1 MAERSSCKSAVNH
14 LLNVSALTTFKLGNA
29 AVFPAAAH
37 MSLAIEALRQI
48 CQTEGA
54 AIHGVTLRDVDIK
67 TALVIP
73 EKDNGI
79 EIQLR
84 FQELARGEKST
95 MWYSF
100 AVESITAEQ
109 WTTHCEG
116 RIAANHNVSIS
127 PRKLESPVSLS
138 KLTHRV
144 PGKRWYQ
151 AFNRVGFEY
160 GPTFQP
166 LSQIRT
172 NGKDHGAAANV
183 DVATKSGVMDAESRY
198 ILHPSTIDACLQL
211 IIISINAGLHKEM
224 ACGVVP
230 LQMEEVNL
238 WFPNEEAGAR
248 GHAIA
253 WTDEFNGR
261 YYNTHT
267 KLATESGEMVL
278 DVKSLRCVSYEAAA
292 PQNATQARK
301 REPYMEVSWKPDVTS
316 LTPSQAVRLHPH
328 VQSEIDATRNIVELI
343 NHKSA
348 IDSVL
353 LLGESLIELVEALRQ
368 LLPTT
373 TAITLG
379 LSAKA
384 LENSQSS
391 IQDDQ
396 ISTHVL
402 SEDLSEWSETISD
415 RHGLLVLG
423 ESILRDK
430 SQMDL
435 LNTIKPF
442 IAENG
447 SLVSIVRKTPDNDY
461 SKALSFCGYSGHGFQ
476 YNASNTSV
484 FHSQLSVSDNN
495 VRDTNDK
502 VIIVSMD
509 PQRPLIQDI
518 AEQLQ
523 KKGCNVHIKTTLE
536 VVVSEA
542 SKIVID
548 DMEGAMLSKIR
559 TDVFEA
565 LQKILCSGLPTV
577 WLTSGVNQGKTI
589 FGGMSQGFLR
599 AIRSEQ
605 AAAHITLLDVDLDE
619 SLGCI
624 VDTLQQKLGTVAA
637 KDSGKDTEFWL
648 HQGVI
653 YVNRLVP
660 NTTLNDR
667 VSATTDATEKSIL
680 PAKTAL
686 NGKFANG
693 ELSFYSREPDFQAL
707 SEHETEIQVE
717 ASEFQ
722 ANDVKS
728 DNESPR
734 VVVGKVVRVGSSTNA
749 PMIGQTMAAY
759 TKEHYTTIVRT
770 TEPICVNAAE
780 FDVARLAATLP
791 NLCKAVNCLKAG
803 NVEGGEHALILPTP
817 PPIVGAIA
825 GLSRAF
831 NFEITLVVETKEE
844 KEECFLRYQVPHGS
858 ILLAD
863 ESESIHKLMSRTS
876 AKVPSVVIASD
887 FSPLSQETWR
897 NMPAMGRF
905 VLSDG
910 SIHARPDALPFT
922 KGASF
927 IPTGIGALYRQGQ
940 SSAVLRSALHIL
952 RAHRQSLVQE
962 PSVRDISALKETKE
976 ISDSSTSLDYDVVT
990 YKYGE
995 SSVKV
1000 GALSDEIK
1008 VCPNPL
1014 FQIQPSGKEL
1024 RFSADAAYLL
1034 VGCLG
1039 GLGRSLITWMME
1051 KGCRNFAFISRS
1063 GADKPEAAKVVEL
1076 IKEAGASA
1084 QVFRADA
1091 TIETDMARVVS
1102 AVNTAHPIRG
1112 VVHAAMVLQVSTS
1125 KEFEWRLR

>member
-1 MAERSSCKSAVNH
+1 MAERPPCKSDANH
-14 LLNVSALTTFKLGNA
+14 LRHDSALTAFKLGNA

-84 FQELARGEKST
+84 FQELSMAEKST

-100 AVESITAEQ
+100 AVESITDDR

-116 RIAANHNVSIS
+116 RIAANHNLPTS

-138 KLTHRV
+138 KLTQRV

-160 GPTFQP
+160 GPAFQP

-172 NGKDHGAAANV
+172 NGKDHEAAANV
-183 DVATKSGVMDAESRY
+183 DVATESGVMDGESRY

-230 LQMEEVNL
+230 LQMEEVNM
-238 WFPNEEAGAR
+238 WFPNEDAGGG

-253 WTDEFNGR
+253 WTDELNGR

-267 KLATESGEMVL
+267 KLATKSGELVL
-278 DVKSLRCVSYEAAA
+278 DVKSMRCVSYEAAA
-292 PQNATQARK
+292 PQHATQARN

-316 LTPSQAVRLHPH
+316 LTSSQAVRLYPH
-328 VQSEIDATRNIVELI
+328 VRSEIDAAGKIVELI
-343 NHKSA
+343 NHKGA

-353 LLGESLIELVEALRQ
+353 LLGESLIDLTEAVKQ
-368 LLPTT
+368 QLPTT

-384 LENSQSS
+384 LEHFQTL

-396 ISTHVL
+396 TSTLLL
-402 SEDLSEWSETISD
+402 SEDPSEWSETIGE

-423 ESILRDK
+423 ESILRVE
-430 SQMDL
+430 SQTGL
-435 LNTIKPF
+435 LNTVKPF

-447 SLVSIVRKTPDNDY
+447 SLISVVRKSSDNDY
-461 SKALSFCGYSGHGFQ
+461 SKALDLCGYSGHGFRDSV
-476 YNASNTSV
+476 SNTSV
-484 FHSQLSVSDNN
+484 LHSQLSVSDNN
-495 VRDTNDK
+495 VRDTSDK
-502 VIIVSMD
+502 VIIVSVD
-509 PQRPLIQDI
+509 PQRPYIQDI
-518 AEQLQ
+518 AEQLRT
-523 KKGCNVHIKTTLE
+523 KGCNVHTESVSKVE
-536 VVVSEA
+536 VSEA
-542 SKIVID
+542 SRIVID
-548 DMEGAMLSKIR
+548 DIEGTMISKVR
-559 TDVFEA
+559 TDVFKA
-565 LQKILCSGLPTV
+565 LQKILCSGLPIL
-577 WLTSGVNQGKTI
+577 WLTSGVNQGETI

-605 AAAHITLLDVDLDE
+605 AAAQITLLDFDLDE

-624 VDTLQQKLGTVAA
+624 GDTLHQKLGNVTT
-637 KDSGKDTEFWL
+637 KNSGKDTDFWL

-653 YVNRLVP
+653 YVSRLVP
-660 NTTLNDR
+660 NATLNDR
-667 VSATTDATEKSIL
+667 VSATTDATEKAIL

-686 NGKFANG
+686 NGKFASG
-693 ELSFYSREPDFQAL
+693 ELNFYPKTPEHEEL
-707 SEHETEIQVE
+707 SELETEIQVE

-722 ANDVKS
+722 TNDIQS
-728 DNESPR
+728 DNEPPR
-734 VVVGKVVRVGSSTNA
+734 VVLGKVLRVGSSMDAAT
-749 PMIGQTMAAY
+749 IGQTMAVY
-759 TKEHYTTIVRT
+759 TKEEYTTIVRT
-770 TEPICVNAAE
+770 TEPVCANAAG
-780 FDVARLAATLP
+780 FDVAHLAATLP

-803 NVEGGEHALILPTP
+803 NVEAGEHALILPTP
-817 PPIVGAIA
+817 LPIVGAIA

-831 NFEITLVVETKEE
+831 NFEITLVVETEEE
-844 KEECFLRYQVPHGS
+844 KEECFIRYQVPHGS

-863 ESESIHKLMSRTS
+863 ESETIRKLMSRTS
-876 AKVPSVVIASD
+876 ANVPSVVIASD

-940 SSAVLRSALHIL
+940 ASAVLRSALYIL
-952 RAHRQSLVQE
+952 RVHSQLLVQE
-962 PSVRDISALKETKE
+962 PEVHDISSLKETKKT
-976 ISDSSTSLDYDVVT
+976 SDSSTSLDSDVVT
-990 YKYGE
+990 YNYGE

-1000 GALSDEIK
+1000 CAPTDEIK
-1008 VCPNPL
+1008 VCPNSL
-1014 FQIQPSGKEL
+1014 LQIQQSGKEL

-1039 GLGRSLITWMME
+1039 GLGRSLTTWMVE
-1051 KGCRNFAFISRS
+1051 KGCRHFAFISRS
-1063 GADKPEAAKVVEL
+1063 GADKPEAAKVVES

-1091 TIETDMARVVS
+1091 TIETDVAKVVS
-1102 AVNTAHPIRG
+1102 AVNAARPIRG
-1112 VVHAAMVLQVSTS
+1112 VVHAAMVLQVSIS
-1125 KEFEWRLR
+1125 K